1 MANNTTDKTGFT
13 IDHSKTNFAGVQF
26 FGPDGKPTT
35 FAKNH
40 LNEMSNKPSTEIRVD
55 LLLEFLAQHYFPT
68 RNKTEMIA
76 SWEAF
81 KASHSS
87 VGEGRDWEIFELKDG
102 TEFSA
107 LVDGD
112 YWLKKQ
118 AVKITA
124 KGISDAGMIKSVRR
138 LSDGEVFSVGELIGV
153 SQMTLVRFEIIKGGL
168 YAYCAPAGKLP
179 IFELKKA
186 PIPEEKPSVKPPIGI
201 MPEWL
206 WKEKR
211 LQDLQAAIKRYLLE
225 SQEPIPLNWIA
236 EEYSL
241 REWIENRNEEKR
253 TQGGKD

>member
-1 MANNTTDKTGFT
+1 
-13 IDHSKTNFAGVQF
+13 
-26 FGPDGKPTT
+26 
-35 FAKNH
+35 
-40 LNEMSNKPSTEIRVD
+40 MSNKPSTEIRVD
-55 LLLEFLAQHYFPT
+55 LLLDFLAQHYFPT

-186 PIPEEKPSVKPPIGI
+186 PIPEPKKPLFTTEDGRPAYKGDVVYLLCFESWSLTQVVAAHSPLVGHEKEYKYFSTEKSAIEFIVMNRAVFSLKDI
-201 MPEWL
+201 MNELVSETTGRSTLL
-206 WKEKR
+206 WKEKNK
-211 LQDLQAAIKRYLLE
+211 L
-225 SQEPIPLNWIA
+225 
-236 EEYSL
+236 
-241 REWIENRNEEKR
+241 
-253 TQGGKD
+253 TQLAKSKINKDGGV